1 MEYMGNKEYWD
12 ERFKQRNDKPLS
24 PEGVLIDNIN
34 CFKKGSVLDIACGD
48 GRNALFFLENGFKI
62 TGVDFSLNALERLKR
77 FAEKS
82 NHSIETRQIDL
93 SKPSGL
99 KDIGIFDNIVIN
111 HYRLSE
117 ENLVDIESHISDDGI
132 LFISGFGYKHKVD
145 ERIRKQDLIQPM
157 DIEMLKK
164 SFQLIKYIEDDSKRG
179 FLVTYILKKKS
190 SEFKTT

>member
-1 MEYMGNKEYWD
+1 MLEYMGNKEYWD
-12 ERFKQRNDKPLS
+12 ERFKQRNDKLLS

-48 GRNALFFLENGFKI
+48 GRNALFFLENGFEI
-62 TGVDFSLNALERLKR
+62 TGVDFSLNALERLKI

-82 NHSIETRQIDL
+82 NYSIETRQIDL

-111 HYRLSE
+111 HYRLSR
-117 ENLVDIESHISDDGI
+117 ENLVDIENHISDDGI

-164 SFQLIKYIEDDSKRG
+164 SFQFIKYIEDDSKRG
-179 FLVTYILKKKS
+179 FLVTYILKKKIS
-190 SEFKTT
+190 KF